1 MKNKIFIDMDKEE
14 TISQLTSFKGLI
26 DVKMHGRI
34 VIKNSILENID
45 TISEDELVYILKR
58 FKQYI
63 SPIVTSSYIPDINR
77 MLILSKFAP
86 ELKVRF
92 KTEKPGTN
100 LIMPISSKEF
110 FEGEKNIFG
119 YFEGSNSRLGRVTEM

>member
-1 MKNKIFIDMDKEE
+1 
-14 TISQLTSFKGLI
+14 
-26 DVKMHGRI
+26 
-34 VIKNSILENID
+34 
-45 TISEDELVYILKR
+45 
-58 FKQYI
+58 
-63 SPIVTSSYIPDINR
+63 
-77 MLILSKFAP
+77 MLILSKLAP